1 MGTKTGDSSLFAD
14 TLANRLI
21 SQRVGL
27 LLGLFALVSGFY
39 ASYIVLGYNWI
50 WYSWH
55 PISMISSFIALAGNA
70 VLIKKIG
77 GYENTK
83 KHGYIMVAAT
93 ILAVFGWFVI
103 YSNKNM
109 QGKKHLTSIHGKFGM
124 LVITLNFALAAM
136 GAVALNPDWGF
147 LKTNK
152 NFRSIHK
159 FFGRAITTAA
169 WLSCAFGFMT
179 VEKDVYRR
187 FAFFLPLLGMAYYV
201 LQ

>member
-1 MGTKTGDSSLFAD
+1 MGAKIGDNSLFAD

-39 ASYIVLGYNWI
+39 ASYIVLGYNWV

-55 PISMISSFIALAGNA
+55 PISMISSFVALAGNA

-93 ILAVFGWFVI
+93 MLAIFGWFVI

-109 QGKKHLTSIHGKFGM
+109 QGKNAKNTLSSGRKGAPTVADI
-124 LVITLNFALAAM
+124 VVDPITQ
-136 GAVALNPDWGF
+136 
-147 LKTNK
+147 
-152 NFRSIHK
+152 
-159 FFGRAITTAA
+159 TASDYWA
-169 WLSCAFGFMT
+169 PSAEVSST
-179 VEKDVYRR
+179 PYT
-187 FAFFLPLLGMAYYV
+187 
-201 LQ
+201 

>member
-1 MGTKTGDSSLFAD
+1 MGTKTSENSLFAD

-21 SQRVGL
+21 SQRVGI
-27 LLGLFALVSGFY
+27 LLGLFAILSGFY
-39 ASYIVLGYNWI
+39 ASYVALGYKWI

-55 PISMISSFIALAGNA
+55 PISMISSFVAVAGNA

-93 ILAVFGWFVI
+93 ALAVFGWFVI
-103 YSNKNM
+103 YSNKNI
-109 QGKKHLTSIHGKFGM
+109 QGKKHLTSIHGKCGM
-124 LVITLNFALAAM
+124 LVILGNLALAVL

-152 NFRSIHK
+152 SFRSMHK
-159 FFGRAITTAA
+159 FSGKAITAAA

-179 VEKDVYRR
+179 IEKDIYRR
-187 FAFFLPLLGMAYYV
+187 AAFFVPLLGMAYYV
-201 LQ
+201 LK